1 MKVIV
6 IGGGKVGFYLIKT
19 LTSRKHDVTLIEKDK
34 KLCEKI
40 SEQIDIDII
49 NGDGTDIEVLKDADI
64 DVADVVAAVTG
75 KDEENLVI
83 CQVAKTNFNIQH
95 TIARVNNPKNQ
106 QLFKTLGVDS
116 TVCSTE
122 VISNLIDWECESEK
136 IRIIQTF
143 QRGEMIL
150 VEINIDKN
158 VSWCDKLVKDLIIP
172 IDCVLVSIFRDGH
185 VIYPK
190 GDTIIKENDKVAL
203 VTDSQNMINEKNK
216 SYSKLEKSLFKH

>member
-19 LTSRKHDVTLIEKDK
+19 LKNKKHEVTLIEKDK

-40 SEQIDIDII
+40 SDEIDIEII

-75 KDEENLVI
+75 KDEENLII
-83 CQVAKTNFNIQH
+83 CQVSKKNFNIQH

-106 QLFKTLGVDS
+106 KLFKLLGVDS
-116 TVCSTE
+116 TVCSTQ
-122 VISNLIDWECESEK
+122 VITNLIEWECESDK
-136 IRIIQTF
+136 IKIIQTF
-143 QRGEMIL
+143 ERGEMVL
-150 VEINIDKN
+150 VEVEIDKKI
-158 VSWCDKLVKDLIIP
+158 VWCNKAIKNLKIP
-172 IDCVLVSIFRDGH
+172 INSVIVSIFRDGH

-190 GDTIIKENDKVAL
+190 GDTVIKEYDKVVL
-203 VTDSQNMINEKNK
+203 VTDSKNMVNETQRA
-216 SYSKLEKSLFKH
+216 YSVLEKCLFKN